1 VATGVSTGKPAGP
14 RGKLLGGIQVLTDV
28 RGLVGATTVVGI
40 PGITV
45 VSMINDVSRDTDGC
59 AAPTLPC
66 SLKRDRSFS
75 SRVFISSMP
84 GALD

>member
-1 VATGVSTGKPAGP
+1 MATGVSTGKPVGP
-14 RGKLLGGIQVLTDV
+14 RGKLLGGMQVLMDV
-28 RGLVGATTVVGI
+28 KGLVGATTVVGI

-45 VSMINDVSRDTDGC
+45 VSITSDVSKDTDGC

-75 SRVFISSMP
+75 SRVFISSIP

>member
-1 VATGVSTGKPAGP
+1 MATGVSTGKPVGP
-14 RGKLLGGIQVLTDV
+14 RGKLLGGIQVLMDV

-45 VSMINDVSRDTDGC
+45 VSITNDVSRDTEGC
-59 AAPTLPC
+59 AVPTLPC

-75 SRVFISSMP
+75 SRVFISSIP

>member
-1 VATGVSTGKPAGP
+1 M
-14 RGKLLGGIQVLTDV
+14 LTDV
-28 RGLVGATTVVGI
+28 RGLVGATAVVGI

-45 VSMINDVSRDTDGC
+45 VSIISDVSRDTDGC
-59 AAPTLPC
+59 AVPTLLC

-75 SRVFISSMP
+75 SRVFISSIP